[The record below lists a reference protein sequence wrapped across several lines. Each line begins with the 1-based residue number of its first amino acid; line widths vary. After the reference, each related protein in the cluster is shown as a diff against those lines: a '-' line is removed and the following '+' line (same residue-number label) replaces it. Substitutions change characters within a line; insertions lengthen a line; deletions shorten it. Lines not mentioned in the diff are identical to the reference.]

1 MKQRRGYPDQ
11 WPYAVNIYMD
21 DSGRCKGDATLKY
34 EDPNAASAAPNF
46 FDGSELTGRPGV
58 KLGVTLAG
66 KYEAP
71 AAAAAAPAP
80 AAAAPERS
88 DRSSSSRRR
97 SRSRSPGRRRD
108 SDRRRR
114 RSDSRSRSPARRRRS
129 RSRSPRR

>member
-66 KYEAP
+66 PRTLAGHRTL
-71 AAAAAAPAP
+71 AVG
-80 AAAAPERS
+80 RS
-88 DRSSSSRRR
+88 LAGVDVGRVRRLVALL
-97 SRSRSPGRRRD
+97 
-108 SDRRRR
+108 
-114 RSDSRSRSPARRRRS
+114 AR
-129 RSRSPRR
+129 